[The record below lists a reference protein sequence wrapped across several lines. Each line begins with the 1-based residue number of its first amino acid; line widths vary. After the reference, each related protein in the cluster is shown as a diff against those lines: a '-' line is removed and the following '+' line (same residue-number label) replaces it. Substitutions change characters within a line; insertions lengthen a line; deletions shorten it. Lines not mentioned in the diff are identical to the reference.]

1 MSSIIMSSIIS
12 PNLASLPESDVRL
25 VVEAEC
31 SCCGPIPASTMP
43 GLQSVQAAVR
53 HSAET
58 GHVVI
63 LNGTVDRPEFEERDA
78 SK

>member
-1 MSSIIMSSIIS
+1 MSLRIS
-12 PNLASLPESDVRL
+12 PNLANLSECDVRL
-25 VVEAEC
+25 VVEVEC
-31 SCCGPIPASTMP
+31 SCCGPIQGSTTS

-63 LNGTVDRPEFEERDA
+63 LNGTVDRPELEERDA
-78 SK
+78 IE

>member
-1 MSSIIMSSIIS
+1 MSLSIS
-12 PNLASLPESDVRL
+12 PNLSNLSECDVRL

-31 SCCGPIPASTMP
+31 SCCGPIQESTTP

-63 LNGTVDRPEFEERDA
+63 LNGTVDRPEFDERDA
-78 SK
+78 SR

>member
-1 MSSIIMSSIIS
+1 MSLRIS
-12 PNLASLPESDVRL
+12 PNLANLSECDVRL

-31 SCCGPIPASTMP
+31 SCCGSIHGNTTP
-43 GLQSVQAAVR
+43 GLESVQAAVR

-63 LNGTVDRPEFEERDA
+63 LNGTVDRPELEEHDA